1 MSLHMLAYN
10 MTRVIN
16 LIGTKQLEHRSNA
29 EWQDIIE
36 RQEQSGLTG
45 VAFCLQEGIYAKTF
59 YRQRK
64 LLRRKGLVAET
75 KQFIQVQPKPVQ
87 AMPIRPGIVLQYR
100 DSRLQMPVGTEP
112 LWLAQLMKALS

>member
-1 MSLHMLAYN
+1 MPK
-10 MTRVIN
+10 RDR
-16 LIGTKQLEHRSNA
+16 RSDA

-64 LLRRKGLVAET
+64 LLRRKGLVVET

-87 AMPIRPGIVLQYR
+87 ALPTRPGIVLQYR
-100 DSRLQMPVGTEP
+100 DSRVQMPVGTDP
-112 LWLAQLMKALS
+112 VWVARLMN

>member
-1 MSLHMLAYN
+1 MPK
-10 MTRVIN
+10 R
-16 LIGTKQLEHRSNA
+16 EHRSNA
-29 EWQDIIE
+29 EWQKIIE

-64 LLRRKGLVAET
+64 ILRRKGLVTET

-87 AMPIRPGIVLQYR
+87 AMPIQPGVVLQYR
-100 DSRLQMPVGTEP
+100 DSRLQMPAETEP

>member
-1 MSLHMLAYN
+1 MLK
-10 MTRVIN
+10 R
-16 LIGTKQLEHRSNA
+16 EHRSNA

-36 RQEQSGLTG
+36 QQEQNGLTG
-45 VAFCLQEGIYAKTF
+45 VAFCLHEGIYARTF

-64 LLRRKGLVAET
+64 MLRRKGLVTET

-87 AMPIRPGIVLQYR
+87 ATPIQSGVVLQYR
-100 DSRLQMPVGTEP
+100 DGRLQMPAGTEP

>member
-1 MSLHMLAYN
+1 MPK
-10 MTRVIN
+10 RDR
-16 LIGTKQLEHRSNA
+16 RSDA
-29 EWQDIIE
+29 EWQEIIE

-64 LLRRKGLVAET
+64 MLRRKGLLVET
-75 KQFIQVQPKPVQ
+75 KQFIQVQPKSAQP
-87 AMPIRPGIVLQYR
+87 MPIQLSMVLEYR
-100 DSRLQMPVGTEP
+100 DSRLQMPAGAEP

>member
-1 MSLHMLAYN
+1 MPKRDRL
-10 MTRVIN
+10 
-16 LIGTKQLEHRSNA
+16 SNA

-64 LLRRKGLVAET
+64 MLRRKGLVTET
-75 KQFIQVQPKPVQ
+75 KQFIQVQPKSVP
-87 AMPIRPGIVLQYR
+87 AMPIQSGIVLQYR
-100 DSRLQMPVGTEP
+100 DSRLQMPAGTEP

>member
-1 MSLHMLAYN
+1 MPK
-10 MTRVIN
+10 R
-16 LIGTKQLEHRSNA
+16 EHRSDA

-64 LLRRKGLVAET
+64 MLRRKGLVA
-75 KQFIQVQPKPVQ
+75 KPNQFIQIQPKSVQ
-87 AMPIRPGIVLQYR
+87 AMPIQPAIVLQYR
-100 DSRLQMPVGTEP
+100 DSQLQMPAGAEP

>member
-1 MSLHMLAYN
+1 MPK
-10 MTRVIN
+10 R
-16 LIGTKQLEHRSNA
+16 EHRSNA

-45 VAFCLQEGIYAKTF
+45 VAFCLLEGIYAKTF

-64 LLRRKGLVAET
+64 LLRRKGVVAKT

-87 AMPIRPGIVLQYR
+87 ALPIRPGIVLQYR
-100 DSRLQMPVGTEP
+100 DSRVQMPAGAEP
-112 LWLAQLMKALS
+112 LWLAGRLLRFCEYMN

>member
-1 MSLHMLAYN
+1 MPK
-10 MTRVIN
+10 RDR
-16 LIGTKQLEHRSNA
+16 RSDA
-29 EWQDIIE
+29 EWQEIIE

-64 LLRRKGLVAET
+64 MLRRKGLLVET
-75 KQFIQVQPKPVQ
+75 KQFIQVQPKSVQ
-87 AMPIRPGIVLQYR
+87 PMPIQLSMVLEYR
-100 DSRLQMPVGTEP
+100 DSRLQMPAGAEP

>member
-1 MSLHMLAYN
+1 MPKRDRRN
-10 MTRVIN
+10 D
-16 LIGTKQLEHRSNA
+16 A
-29 EWQDIIE
+29 EWQEIIE

-64 LLRRKGLVAET
+64 LLRRKGLVAT
-75 KQFIQVQPKPVQ
+75 SSQFIQVQPKPVPT
-87 AMPIRPGIVLQYR
+87 MPIQPGILLQYR
-100 DSRLQMPVGTEP
+100 DSRVQMPAGAEP

>member
-1 MSLHMLAYN
+1 MLK
-10 MTRVIN
+10 R
-16 LIGTKQLEHRSNA
+16 EHRSNA

-64 LLRRKGLVAET
+64 LLRRKGLAET

-87 AMPIRPGIVLQYR
+87 AMPIQPGIVLQYR
-100 DSRLQMPVGTEP
+100 DSRLQIPAGTEL

>member
-1 MSLHMLAYN
+1 MPK
-10 MTRVIN
+10 RDR
-16 LIGTKQLEHRSNA
+16 RSNA

-36 RQEQSGLTG
+36 RQKQSGLTG

-75 KQFIQVQPKPVQ
+75 KQFIQIQAKPVQ
-87 AMPIRPGIVLQYR
+87 TLPIRPRIVLQYR
-100 DSRLQMPVGTEP
+100 DSRLQMPARTEP

>member
-1 MSLHMLAYN
+1 MPK
-10 MTRVIN
+10 R
-16 LIGTKQLEHRSNA
+16 EHRSNA

-75 KQFIQVQPKPVQ
+75 KPFIQVQPKPVQ
-87 AMPIRPGIVLQYR
+87 AMPNRQLNQFPNRLHHRKKYLQKKWKR
-100 DSRLQMPVGTEP
+100 WKKSPSLISP
-112 LWLAQLMKALS
+112 

>member
-1 MSLHMLAYN
+1 MPKRDRL
-10 MTRVIN
+10 
-16 LIGTKQLEHRSNA
+16 SNA
-29 EWQDIIE
+29 EWQKIIE

-87 AMPIRPGIVLQYR
+87 AMPIQPGVVLQYR
-100 DSRLQMPVGTEP
+100 DSRLQMPAGTEP

>member
-1 MSLHMLAYN
+1 MPKRA
-10 MTRVIN
+10 
-16 LIGTKQLEHRSNA
+16 HRSNA

-64 LLRRKGLVAET
+64 LLRRKGLVA
-75 KQFIQVQPKPVQ
+75 KSSPFIQVQPKPVSTI
-87 AMPIRPGIVLQYR
+87 PIQPGIVLQYR
-100 DSRLQMPVGTEP
+100 DSRLQMPAGAEP

>member
-1 MSLHMLAYN
+1 MPKRDRL
-10 MTRVIN
+10 
-16 LIGTKQLEHRSNA
+16 SNA

-64 LLRRKGLVAET
+64 MLRRKGLVA
-75 KQFIQVQPKPVQ
+75 KPSQFIQVQPKPVPTI
-87 AMPIRPGIVLQYR
+87 PIQPGIVLQYQ
-100 DSRLQMPVGTEP
+100 DSRLQMPSSTEP

>member
-1 MSLHMLAYN
+1 MPK
-10 MTRVIN
+10 R
-16 LIGTKQLEHRSNA
+16 EHRSTA

-36 RQEQSGLTG
+36 RQKHSGLTG

-64 LLRRKGLVAET
+64 LLRRKGLVA
-75 KQFIQVQPKPVQ
+75 KPSQFIQVQPKPVQ
-87 AMPIRPGIVLQYR
+87 AMPIQPAMVLQYR
-100 DSRLQMPVGTEP
+100 DSRLQMPAGAEP

>member
-1 MSLHMLAYN
+1 MPK
-10 MTRVIN
+10 R
-16 LIGTKQLEHRSNA
+16 EHRSDT
-29 EWQDIIE
+29 EWQNIIE

-64 LLRRKGLVAET
+64 KLRRKGLVPKT
-75 KQFIQVQPKPVQ
+75 NRFIQVQPKPVQ
-87 AMPIRPGIVLQYR
+87 AVPIQPVIVLQYR
-100 DSRLQMPVGTEP
+100 DSRLQIPAGAEP

>member
-1 MSLHMLAYN
+1 MPK
-10 MTRVIN
+10 RDR
-16 LIGTKQLEHRSNA
+16 RSDA

-64 LLRRKGLVAET
+64 LLRRKGLVVET

-87 AMPIRPGIVLQYR
+87 ALPTRPGIVLQYR
-100 DSRLQMPVGTEP
+100 DSRVQMPVGTDP
-112 LWLAQLMKALS
+112 VWVARLMNSLQ

>member
-1 MSLHMLAYN
+1 MPK
-10 MTRVIN
+10 RDR
-16 LIGTKQLEHRSNA
+16 RSNA

-36 RQEQSGLTG
+36 RQKQSGLTG

-75 KQFIQVQPKPVQ
+75 RQFIQVQPKPVP
-87 AMPIRPGIVLQYR
+87 AMPIQPAMVLQYR
-100 DSRLQMPVGTEP
+100 DSRLQMPAGAEP
-112 LWLAQLMKALS
+112 LWLAQLMKFLS

>member
-1 MSLHMLAYN
+1 MPK
-10 MTRVIN
+10 RDR
-16 LIGTKQLEHRSNA
+16 RSNA

-36 RQEQSGLTG
+36 RQKQSGLTG

-64 LLRRKGLVAET
+64 LLRRKDLVAET
-75 KQFIQVQPKPVQ
+75 KQFIQVQPKPVP
-87 AMPIRPGIVLQYR
+87 ALPIHPGIVLQYR
-100 DSRLQMPVGTEP
+100 DSRLQMPARTEP

>member
-1 MSLHMLAYN
+1 MP
-10 MTRVIN
+10 TRDR
-16 LIGTKQLEHRSNA
+16 RSDA

-64 LLRRKGLVAET
+64 MLRRKGLVAET
-75 KQFIQVQPKPVQ
+75 KQFIQVQPKSVQ
-87 AMPIRPGIVLQYR
+87 TMPIHPAMVLQYR
-100 DSRLQMPVGTEP
+100 DSRLQIPSRTEP
-112 LWLAQLMKALS
+112 HWLAQLMKALS

>member
-1 MSLHMLAYN
+1 MPK
-10 MTRVIN
+10 RDR
-16 LIGTKQLEHRSNA
+16 RSDA
-29 EWQDIIE
+29 EWQEIIE

-64 LLRRKGLVAET
+64 MLRRKGLLAET
-75 KQFIQVQPKPVQ
+75 KQFIQVQPKSVQ
-87 AMPIRPGIVLQYR
+87 PMPIQPSMVLQYR
-100 DSRLQMPVGTEP
+100 DSRLRMPAGAEP